1 MQVQTQMLQWQRQ
14 EMNKLR
20 EQNPHAFCGGAVFHG
35 TDLPPD
41 QVLLSG
47 IPATGGQDF
56 DLEEHQRQFI
66 EAGAP
71 KQEQSALRGSCMLP
85 DTPAGF
91 AGEGGW
97 VYKIYP
103 VGGGIDVNSA
113 LGPKTVDLA
122 SGTLEGSIMPGEN
135 EIAFASYQPPCQI
148 EGYFQ
153 VGSFS
158 ESFGK
163 YRLGKFIPN
172 PNFQPGAWETR
183 RYTGELGAGARH
195 LNRRRRPQLQRNPG

>member
-14 EMNKLR
+14 EMQKLR
-20 EQNPHAFCGGAVFHG
+20 EQNPHAFCASALFHG

-47 IPATGGQDF
+47 IPATGGRDF
-56 DLEEHQRQFI
+56 DLEEHQRQFL

-71 KQEQSALRGSCMLP
+71 KQEQSALRGSCLLP

-97 VYKIYP
+97 VYKLYP

-113 LGPKTVDLA
+113 LGPKTVDLT
-122 SGTLEGSIMPGEN
+122 SGTLEGSIMPAEN
-135 EIAFASYQPPCQI
+135 EIAFASYQPACQI

-153 VGSFS
+153 VGSYS

-163 YRLGKFIPN
+163 YRLGKFVPN
-172 PNFQPGAWETR
+172 PNFRPGAWETQ
-183 RYTGELGAGARH
+183 RYTTK
-195 LNRRRRPQLQRNPG
+195 